1 LPIGQ
6 VIWSVDDGVC
16 PSQIGVV
23 EPMAEPERRRPGR
36 PRCAGPPRETV
47 VALKGSPEWKAW
59 LDGFAGH
66 CRLGLADTIEQSL
79 DHYALG
85 RRYRRPPKR

>member
-1 LPIGQ
+1 MRE
-6 VIWSVDDGVC
+6 
-16 PSQIGVV
+16 SQ
-23 EPMAEPERRRPGR
+23 RRKPGR
-36 PRCAGPPRETV
+36 PRRDGPPRETV

-79 DHYALG
+79 DYYAQE
-85 RRYRRPPKR
+85 RKYHRPPKR

>member
-1 LPIGQ
+1 M
-6 VIWSVDDGVC
+6 
-16 PSQIGVV
+16 
-23 EPMAEPERRRPGR
+23 EEPERRRPGR
-36 PRCAGPPRETV
+36 PRRAGPARETV

-79 DHYALG
+79 LYYAG
-85 RRYRRPPKR
+85 ERDFAWPPKR